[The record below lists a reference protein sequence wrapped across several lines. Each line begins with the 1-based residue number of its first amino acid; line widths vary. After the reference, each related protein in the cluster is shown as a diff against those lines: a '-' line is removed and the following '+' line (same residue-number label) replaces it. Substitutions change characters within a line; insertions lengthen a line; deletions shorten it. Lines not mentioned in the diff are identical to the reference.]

1 MIRKKKRCR
10 DKKKK
15 LMKVKSETFKKI
27 TKYTKKYIHP
37 YIFYICILK
46 MLDTLGFY
54 FEIEV

>member
-1 MIRKKKRCR
+1 
-10 DKKKK
+10 
-15 LMKVKSETFKKI
+15 MKVKSETFKKI

-46 MLDTLGFY
+46 ILDTLGFY